1 LTGSEAAGSS
11 MAEAAGKYLK
21 KSVLELGGS
30 DAFIILED
38 ADIDH
43 AVEMAVAGRFNNN
56 GQSCIASKRFIAVA
70 AVADEFWK
78 SLPIK

>member
-1 LTGSEAAGSS
+1 

-43 AVEMAVAGRFNNN
+43 AGLLPEDLIITVKAV
-56 GQSCIASKRFIAVA
+56 
-70 AVADEFWK
+70 
-78 SLPIK
+78 